1 MVGICVNISKELL
14 LGELHIHLLG
24 NKEMRIEN
32 YKGIHLYTTN
42 KIIVLC
48 KNQVINIEGQCLK
61 IQYFSGCDMKITGV
75 IQSICYQEEGAIC
88 Y

>member
-1 MVGICVNISKELL
+1 MVEKCVNISKELL
-14 LGELHIHLLG
+14 LGEIHIHLLG

-32 YKGIHLYTTN
+32 YKGIHLYTSN

-48 KNQVINIEGQCLK
+48 KNQLIHIEGQYLK
-61 IQYFSGCDMKITGV
+61 IQYFSGCDMKITGN
-75 IQSICYQEEGAIC
+75 IQSVCYQEEGVSC